1 MDFIYCTER
10 KGGNTPFLN
19 DNIVFMDGEILTN
32 DHIKFK
38 DLINKYELFTKNKV
52 KVYINSFGGNF
63 LESLKIGNLIKKY
76 EFDTYFSSEKYSL
89 YNKENEK
96 EIFYTGSNN
105 FCYSAANFIFISGKK
120 REIYKINHNSWGS
133 HRLSSINKII
143 GINTIQEILYQ
154 LIIFLNKSKVSLD
167 FLNYFLKDDDLSHI
181 NLKELKSL
189 NIINN
194 DNEREK
200 FIICKKNNKN
210 AISIKLKNRFDNC
223 NLTITKI
230 KDRYIF
236 KYLLNNK
243 INRIDNSISIV
254 INKFFIRELKLKH
267 INNKSVIIGEIHINT
282 LYEIIKNSKRIK
294 ICLAGF
300 SNSEIHNEFNCT
312 LNEKKVYIF
321 YRLLKSI

>member
-181 NLKELKSL
+181 
-189 NIINN
+189 
-194 DNEREK
+194 
-200 FIICKKNNKN
+200 
-210 AISIKLKNRFDNC
+210 
-223 NLTITKI
+223 T
-230 KDRYIF
+230 
-236 KYLLNNK
+236 
-243 INRIDNSISIV
+243 
-254 INKFFIRELKLKH
+254 
-267 INNKSVIIGEIHINT
+267 
-282 LYEIIKNSKRIK
+282 
-294 ICLAGF
+294 
-300 SNSEIHNEFNCT
+300 
-312 LNEKKVYIF
+312 
-321 YRLLKSI
+321 